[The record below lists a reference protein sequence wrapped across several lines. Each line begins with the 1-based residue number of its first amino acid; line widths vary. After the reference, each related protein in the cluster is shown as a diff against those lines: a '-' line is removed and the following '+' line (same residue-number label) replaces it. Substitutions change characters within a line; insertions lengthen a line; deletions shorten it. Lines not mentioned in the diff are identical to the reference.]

1 LCHPLMLIDNMF
13 LCFDIFAFLPPKRSA
28 AFCFPYHGWQV
39 ILLPINLKRPCLIN
53 GKKAPP
59 QPFML
64 QITNARVVD
73 FYARNP
79 SVDFETAN
87 LVLVDLLERLGSSSA
102 PTNTSNVLDEV
113 RSVKRDVGA
122 ALNEANRGFLE
133 TVKMLLTVNA
143 ADASDRAAALLDRHM
158 ATFADRLQI
167 LLPKL
172 TDEGSKKVGD
182 QIGLLQR
189 ALQLDLQQVS
199 GRDGAMSHFLESFDR
214 RLAAVQQPLVTLL
227 MANGDGV
234 SQRIQALNEEVRAA
248 RGAQDK
254 LSGDLALFLQKH
266 NGGSPQFKGK
276 HSEDLLSNLL
286 CELYPTASVQNC
298 TALTAS
304 GDFLL
309 VRGGGLP
316 KVMLENKNYQRNV
329 EQEEVDKFLR
339 DAAAQRCSA
348 VMISQFSG
356 IVSKPNF
363 FIEVNDGHV
372 LVYLHNVQYAKDL
385 IRLAVDVVDH
395 LEPRLQAQGEAAAA
409 TLSKEALDGI
419 NAEVQAFAKK
429 KEALAASVRESS
441 RALLAQL
448 DELHL
453 PLLFKLLSD
462 TYTSPQ
468 TQAYVCG
475 VCNGAFT
482 TRRGLSLHKRSHKDG
497 A

>member
-1 LCHPLMLIDNMF
+1 ML
-13 LCFDIFAFLPPKRSA
+13 
-28 AFCFPYHGWQV
+28 H
-39 ILLPINLKRPCLIN
+39 
-53 GKKAPP
+53 
-59 QPFML
+59 
-64 QITNARVVD
+64 ITNPRTIG
-73 FYARNP
+73 FYERNKH
-79 SVDFETAN
+79 VDFETVN
-87 LVLVDLLERLGSSSA
+87 LRIVDFLEGVGGAQCAAPNDRLA
-102 PTNTSNVLDEV
+102 EQV
-113 RSVKRDVGA
+113 A
-122 ALNEANRGFLE
+122 EANRGFLE
-133 TVKMLLTVNA
+133 TVRMLLTVNA
-143 ADASDRAAALLDRHM
+143 SDASDRAAALLDRHM
-158 ATFADRLQI
+158 AAFADRLQL

-172 TDEGSKKVGD
+172 TEEGSKKVGD
-182 QIGLLQR
+182 QIGQLQR
-189 ALQLDLQQVS
+189 QLDLQQAT
-199 GRDGAMSHFLESFDR
+199 GRDGAMTHFLETFDR

-248 RGAQDK
+248 KGAQDK

-276 HSEDLLSNLL
+276 HSEDLLSHLL

-309 VRGGGLP
+309 VRGAGLP

-395 LEPRLQAQGEAAAA
+395 LEPRLQAQGETAAA

-475 VCNGAFT
+475 VCSGAFT
-482 TRRGLSLHKRSHKDG
+482 TRRGLSLHKRSHKG
-497 A
+497 AA